1 MSCHRAKWRE
11 NCVVR
16 IKRKLRPRCGPF
28 RAKYLSV
35 SGFFCGGWRVLW
47 GFGALPE
54 KYLVQY
60 LTTAGPT
67 SQPPPQPPNSLSPD
81 LQGRTHCKV
90 SRGKIVFYSLRDT
103 PSTTN

>member
-35 SGFFCGGWRVLW
+35 SGFFVGGGGFCGGSVLCQKNI
-47 GFGALPE
+47 L
-54 KYLVQY
+54 
-60 LTTAGPT
+60 
-67 SQPPPQPPNSLSPD
+67 
-81 LQGRTHCKV
+81 
-90 SRGKIVFYSLRDT
+90 YSI
-103 PSTTN
+103 